1 MDMHIHIYI
10 YIYSYVYVH
19 IYIYIIRGPP
29 DAGPYVD
36 MIPKDT
42 DATK

>member
-10 YIYSYVYVH
+10 YIQLCVCP
-19 IYIYIIRGPP
+19 YIYIIRGPP

-42 DATK
+42 NATK